1 MARKQHNELTAGI
14 FTIVATVLLVGVVFW
29 LGGIDLFKPAAQKV
43 WFCIKIERG
52 LQGLL
57 PGAQV
62 KITDVEVGKIS
73 EVELDTKAGKT
84 YYVVELFDEDRKI
97 HSNARASVS
106 AALVGGGATL
116 QILDCG
122 GRGGEPL
129 AADKKHAAK
138 IEKGMLDNAK
148 TVLGKVD
155 KEFEKIG
162 KQVTDLLQ
170 KISTEMDQG
179 AEGSAMQKIHA
190 MMNILEPSLANI
202 KKEMDSGNKLALLA
216 KLHETIGSLQRIASD
231 AEPKVSSVL
240 TSVDKIVKSAE
251 PKLVKLLVDADK
263 LVGGA
268 GELVDNLNKL
278 TKDDIARIIKL
289 IHQASEHVVKIGGN
303 FAKLSEGAEA
313 AVSVNR
319 ENIDEIIDNMGQVA
333 ANLKSASK
341 EIRRNPWRLLY
352 RPKADE
358 ERSRNIHD
366 AARSFSNG
374 ASQLD
379 QALAKLK
386 GLAAAHPKGIP
397 AGDPELKKIADKIK
411 ETFDKF
417 TDAEKSLWKELL
429 K

>member
-14 FTIVATVLLVGVVFW
+14 FTLAATVLLVGVVFW
-29 LGGIDLFKPAAQKV
+29 LGGIDLFKPDAQTA
-43 WFCIKIERG
+43 WFYIDVDRG

-62 KITDVEVGKIS
+62 KITDVEVGKIAD
-73 EVELDTKAGKT
+73 VKLDIKAGKT
-84 YYVVELFDEDRKI
+84 YYVVELFDENTKVY
-97 HSNARASVS
+97 SNARASVS

-122 GRGGEPL
+122 GGAEAQVADQANAAEIERGL
-129 AADKKHAAK
+129 FDKA
-138 IEKGMLDNAK
+138 E

-155 KEFEKIG
+155 KEFDKIG
-162 KQVTDLLQ
+162 KQVTDLL
-170 KISTEMDQG
+170 KTISTEMDQG
-179 AEGSAMQKIHA
+179 ADGSAMFKIHA
-190 MMNILEPSLANI
+190 MMNVLEPSLANI

-240 TSVDKIVKSAE
+240 TRVDSMVKATE
-251 PKLVKLLVDADK
+251 PKLVKLLVGADE

-278 TKDDIARIIKL
+278 TKNDIASIIKL

-303 FAKLSEGAEA
+303 FAKLSEGAESVIA
-313 AVSVNR
+313 VNR
-319 ENIDEIIDNMGQVA
+319 ENVDEIIDNMGQVA
-333 ANLKSASK
+333 SNLKSASK

-352 RPKADE
+352 RPKAEE

-374 ASQLD
+374 AAQLD

-386 GLAAAHPKGIP
+386 GLAAANPKGIP
-397 AGDPELKKIADKIK
+397 AGDPELKKIADQIK
-411 ETFDKF
+411 QTFDKF
-417 TDAEKSLWKELL
+417 TDAEKSLWKELI